1 MTDASPTRAETILA
15 ADIGTATTRV
25 SLFDVAAGSFRY
37 VASGE
42 APSTAAPPYSDVTEG
57 LRLALGH
64 LQDTTGH
71 RMLDDMA
78 RLILPVSAEGTGCDA
93 FVLTLSAGAPIRT
106 MLVGLLPDVSLKSAR
121 RVIDSAYVQVVDT
134 LGLNDHRRQE
144 QQIDSVVKNRPEMVI
159 VAGGTEGGANS
170 ALMTLIE
177 NIQVGCYLLPPE
189 ERPRVLFMGNSAL
202 QEKVN
207 AMLNSLV
214 GVYCAPNARPTLEH
228 EALNP
233 ARATLAQV
241 VRDVNTQ
248 RIGGLALLE
257 QSANGHIFPTAM
269 AEGQL
274 VRFLS
279 QPLPAPQAIVSLH
292 VGSANTSVAVG
303 LAGELHLT
311 VAPDLGV
318 GLSALNTLTS
328 QPHEQFARWVPGGI
342 SEAEALAFGLER
354 QTYPHTIPSEA
365 EEAFKDYAL
374 VRLAM
379 RSAVRRARVGWP
391 AALQHRPEFVLA
403 IGTGAPLSRAAQPG
417 LAAMFMLDALQPVGR
432 TTLSL
437 DRSHLLA
444 ALGAAAYVNPLA
456 SVQVLDTGALL
467 TLGDAISLLPGEVRE
482 GEVVCAARFIN
493 DQGVETNVDVKAGS
507 IEVLPLPLNANGKL
521 TLKPRSGVDAGNG
534 PGRAFTS
541 EVGGGVVGV
550 IIDARGRPI
559 ALPEDSTRRAE
570 LVRQWIWKLSHL

>member
-1 MTDASPTRAETILA
+1 MTDASQTRAETILA

-25 SLFDVAAGSFRY
+25 SLFDVVAGSFRY

-42 APSTAAPPYSDVTEG
+42 APTTAAPPYSDVSEG

-64 LQDTTGH
+64 LQDTTGR
-71 RMLDDMA
+71 RMLDEMA
-78 RLILPVSAEGTGCDA
+78 RLILPVSDGVGCDA
-93 FVLTLSAGAPIRT
+93 FVMTMSAGAPIRT
-106 MLVGLLPDVSLKSAR
+106 ILVGLLTDVSLKSAR
-121 RVIDSAYVQVVDT
+121 RVVDSAYVQVVDT
-134 LGLNDHRRQE
+134 FALNDHRRQE
-144 QQIDSVVKNRPEMVI
+144 QQIDAVVKNRPEMVI

-170 ALMTLIE
+170 ALMTLVE
-177 NIQVGCYLLPPE
+177 NVQVGCFLLPPE

-207 AMLNSLV
+207 AMLNSLTA
-214 GVYCAPNARPTLEH
+214 VYSAPNSRPTLEH
-228 EALNP
+228 EALSP
-233 ARATLAQV
+233 ARAMLAQV
-241 VRDVNTQ
+241 VRDVNAQ
-248 RIGGLALLE
+248 RMGGLSLLD
-257 QSANGHIFPTAM
+257 QSANGQVFPTAL

-292 VGSANTSVAVG
+292 LGSAATSVAVG

-311 VAPDLGV
+311 VAPELGV
-318 GLSALNTLTS
+318 GVSALTTLTS
-328 QPHEQFARWVPGGI
+328 QPHEQFARWVPGGL
-342 SEAEALAFGLER
+342 SEAEALAFGFER
-354 QTYPHTIPSEA
+354 QAYPHTIPSEA

-374 VRLAM
+374 I
-379 RSAVRRARVGWP
+379 RSALRGAVRRARAQWP
-391 AALQHRPEFVLA
+391 PSLQQRPEFVLA
-403 IGTGAPLSRAAQPG
+403 IGTGAPFSRAVHPG

-437 DRSHLLA
+437 DRHHVLA

-456 SVQVLDTGALL
+456 TVQVLDTGALL
-467 TLGDAISLLPGEVRE
+467 TLGDALSILAGEVRE

-507 IEVLPLPLNANGKL
+507 LEVLPLPLNANGKL

-534 PGRAFTS
+534 PGRALTS
-541 EVGGGVVGV
+541 EVSGGVVGV

-570 LVRQWIWKLSHL
+570 TLRQWVWKMSHL